1 MNFSSHASFPPIDR
15 DGFSDFFTGQIKQSD
30 DDQHAEQN
38 HGKLIP
44 TPADSAEFEMQSIP
58 PLHVTNDAGGAHV
71 VFEHPQAVAPDH
83 RAKIWP
89 KPVLEGL
96 ERAGPQGTE
105 G

>member
-1 MNFSSHASFPPIDR
+1 MLLSLQLIA

-44 TPADSAEFEMQSIP
+44 TLRGFGVEFEMQSDSSGP
-58 PLHVTNDAGGAHV
+58 HVTNDAGGAHV